1 MAGDRSSPGGETS
14 ERLSRRL
21 DNHLTRRAAPDGGE
35 VFSGGLASRALRA
48 VGARAMTLDQSIIVD
63 NEFNLSRPE
72 DQALYAHEQYHVEH
86 SGGQAGHSVRDAEE
100 VAARAVEAMVFHRA
114 AEGGGEGGY
123 SPGRG
128 GSEDPSD
135 RSDNSYGSGVA
146 SSEEKPASKEK
157 APNAEHG
164 YWHLIAQG
172 YSHQDIVEELAQK
185 TMAVM
190 EESKQ
195 AGRER
200 HRDKKAFL

>member
-1 MAGDRSSPGGETS
+1 MAGDRSSPGSDTS

-35 VFSGGLASRALRA
+35 VFSGGLATRALSA

-114 AEGGGEGGY
+114 AAGGIEGGY
-123 SPGRG
+123 NPGRG
-128 GSEDPSD
+128 GSTDPSD
-135 RSDNSYGSGVA
+135 RADHGYGAGVS
-146 SSEEKPASKEK
+146 SSEEKPAT
-157 APNAEHG
+157 AETEPDADSG
-164 YWHLIAQG
+164 YWLLIEQG
-172 YSHQDIVEELAQK
+172 YSHQDIVEELARK

-190 EESKQ
+190 EESTQ
-195 AGRER
+195 SGRER

>member
-1 MAGDRSSPGGETS
+1 MAGDKSSPGVETG

-114 AEGGGEGGY
+114 SAGGIEGGY
-123 SPGRG
+123 SPGRS
-128 GSEDPSD
+128 GSAEPSD
-135 RSDNSYGSGVA
+135 SPDNGYGSGVT
-146 SSEEKPASKEK
+146 SSEDKPASEDES
-157 APNAEHG
+157 PDAERG
-164 YWHLIAQG
+164 YWQLIGQG
-172 YSHQDIVEELAQK
+172 YSHQDIVEELARK

-190 EESKQ
+190 EESTQ